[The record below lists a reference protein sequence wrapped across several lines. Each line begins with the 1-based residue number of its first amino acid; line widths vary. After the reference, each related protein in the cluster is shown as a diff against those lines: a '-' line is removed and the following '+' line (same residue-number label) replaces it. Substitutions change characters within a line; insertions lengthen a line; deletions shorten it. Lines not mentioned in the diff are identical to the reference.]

1 MWNSI
6 GLSTQF
12 AKVPSTLRLDTRLPL
27 YVKQEA
33 QQHVIRPDTS
43 EVNEASTLGL
53 QRRIEVFMDMEA
65 SEDYISRTM
74 LSYMVFLAM

>member
-1 MWNSI
+1 MFYLWNSI
-6 GLSTQF
+6 GLSTPF
-12 AKVPSTLRLDTRLPL
+12 AKVPSTSRLDTRLPL

-33 QQHVIRPDTS
+33 QQHVIRLDTS

-65 SEDYISRTM
+65 SED
-74 LSYMVFLAM
+74 